1 MLLTLW
7 LFLLGL
13 ILRQPEQPQQ
23 EPKHAPTA
31 EVCKADAAVWWG
43 DDVVEE
49 YEKSSTQLASGGK
62 YIPNPAGDLSWD
74 EVAARMHEMYNCKEV
89 DKQDAQTYSRAF
101 EFYWGVRMER
111 YERFIQRHG
120 LMEKFW
126 KEDAQGL
133 R

>member
-7 LFLLGL
+7 VFLLGL
-13 ILRQPEQPQQ
+13 TLHRPEQRQQ
-23 EPKHAPTA
+23 EPKLAPTA
-31 EVCKADAAVWWG
+31 EVCKADAAVWWSH
-43 DDVVEE
+43 DVAEG
-49 YEKSSTQLASGGK
+49 YSRSRDQLASGGK
-62 YIPNPAGDLSWD
+62 YIPNLAGDLSWE
-74 EVAARMHEMYNCKEV
+74 EVAARMHEMYDCIQV
-89 DKQDAQTYSRAF
+89 DKEDEQSYRQAF

-126 KEDAQGL
+126 KEDARGL

>member
-1 MLLTLW
+1 
-7 LFLLGL
+7 
-13 ILRQPEQPQQ
+13 
-23 EPKHAPTA
+23 
-31 EVCKADAAVWWG
+31 
-43 DDVVEE
+43 VVEG
-49 YEKSSTQLASGGK
+49 YSRSRDQLASGGK
-62 YIPNPAGDLSWD
+62 YIPNLAGDLSWE
-74 EVAARMHEMYNCKEV
+74 EVAARMHEMYDCTQV
-89 DKQDAQTYSRAF
+89 DKEDEQNYRRAF